1 MRYRIA
7 GEHGYRVV
15 MNERLSGFREWLV
28 RRDHRRFGMVMLAI
42 LVVGITLVVS
52 SKYLPSPYAYHVGEV
67 ASGTIAADR
76 TISFADTASTD
87 ALRKQVAALTE
98 PARRSV
104 STALGSA
111 IADTDALM
119 GDIAAARAQ
128 MEVGGSASG
137 SSAVLSPGQALALVR
152 RRAPPG
158 ISDATLSY
166 LLTAPPAA
174 LEQLRAEARS
184 AFNIIYAG
192 NVPDTGLE
200 AARAKLRGLAD
211 GADGSAQFRDAV
223 YEVAST
229 YLLPNQVFDAAQTQ
243 ARRDQAMAEV
253 APVVVTLFKG
263 ELVVGTGD
271 KITPEV
277 MLRLEALGL
286 TDSRPSWEIWLGTLL
301 LVILEL
307 VVIVG
312 LVSRSQPALLKDNI
326 IMLAM
331 TTLMLFFVGLARLLV
346 IPPLSPYAVPLAAL
360 AMLTSILTRPRTAL
374 LLVSMLAIDVG
385 LLAGFD
391 FYVTMVLLL
400 TAVFSLYSVSRL
412 AQRLDLLTAGLLVMV
427 VAGAAVF
434 AGELLQEVPVVSA
447 FKTSLWGLGNGLL
460 SLVITLSLLLVY
472 ETVFNLTTPLRLLEL
487 ANPSQPLLRRLM
499 QVAPGT
505 YNHSILMGNLAGAA
519 AEAIDADPLL
529 ARIGAYYHDIGKI
542 LRPEYFVENQLHVT
556 NPHDKLTPNLS
567 KLAITAHVRD
577 GKALAR
583 AYGLPQPII
592 DIIEQHH
599 GTSVLS
605 FFYHKAKEASKTEVA
620 EEAYRYDGKKPTS
633 PEAAIIMLADSV
645 EAAAKAMKSPT
656 VKKMQDL
663 IRDIFKQKMDDAQ
676 LDDAQLTLG
685 DLHKIRD
692 VFESGLRG
700 LAGHR
705 IAYPKEENH
714 AERTPEQRLARAA
727 AGGGAMGGVVTASGR
742 VPRAQKPQLRSLPA
756 TGTGMPEPDEPS
768 QPAKPAQPDEPV
780 QLGQPAKPDDVAT
793 AGATEDGPPPTDA

>member
-1 MRYRIA
+1 MTPNGSGMRYRIA

-15 MNERLSGFREWLV
+15 MNERLSGFREWLE
-28 RRDHRRFGMVMLAI
+28 RQDHRRFGLIMLAV
-42 LVVGITLVVS
+42 LAVGITLVVS
-52 SKYLPSPYAYHVGEV
+52 SKYLPSRYGYQVGDV
-67 ASGTIAADR
+67 ASGTITANR
-76 TISFADTASTD
+76 TTSFQDSASTD
-87 ALRKQVAALTE
+87 ALRAQVAALTE
-98 PARRSV
+98 PVRRSD
-104 STALGSA
+104 SAALASA
-111 IADTDALM
+111 IADVDALVN
-119 GDIAAARAQ
+119 DIAAKRPVSRPRVPA
-128 MEVGGSASG
+128 
-137 SSAVLSPGQALALVR
+137 
-152 RRAPPG
+152 G

-166 LLTAPPAA
+166 LLASPPAA
-174 LEQLRAEARS
+174 LEQLRTEAKS

-200 AARAKLRGLAD
+200 AAKAKLRGLAD

-223 YEVAST
+223 YEVTGT
-229 YLLPNQVFDAAQTQ
+229 YLRPNLVFDAAQTQ
-243 ARRDQAMAEV
+243 ARREQAMAEV

-263 ELVVGTGD
+263 ERVVVAGE
-271 KITPEV
+271 KLTPEM
-277 MLRLEALGL
+277 MLRLAALGL
-286 TDSRPSWEIWLGTLL
+286 ADSGPSWEIWLGTLL
-301 LVILEL
+301 VVILQL

-312 LVSRSQPALLKDNI
+312 LVSRSQPALLQDNI

-331 TTLMLFFVGLARLLV
+331 TTLILFFVVLARLLV
-346 IPPLSPYAVPLAAL
+346 IPPLSPYAIPLAAL

-391 FYVTMVLLL
+391 FYVTMVVLV

-412 AQRLDLLTAGLLVMV
+412 AQRTDLLTAGLLVMA

-434 AGELLQEVPVVSA
+434 ASELLQEAPIVSA
-447 FKTSLWGLGNGLL
+447 FKVSLWGLVNGLL
-460 SLVITLSLLLVY
+460 SLVLTLSLLLVY

-487 ANPSQPLLRRLM
+487 TLPSQPLLRRLI

-505 YNHSILMGNLAGAA
+505 YIHSMLMGNLAAAA

-529 ARIGAYYHDIGKI
+529 ARVGAYYHDIGKI
-542 LRPEYFVENQLHVT
+542 MRPEYFVENQLHVT
-556 NPHDKLTPNLS
+556 NPHDKLTPHLS

-583 AYGLPQPII
+583 AYGLPRPII

-605 FFYHKAKEASKTEVA
+605 YFYHKAKEASKAEVP
-620 EEAYRYDGKKPTS
+620 EEAYRYDGHKPTS

-645 EAAAKAMKSPT
+645 EAAARAMRNPT

-663 IRDIFKQKMDDAQ
+663 IPDIFKQKMDDAQ

-700 LAGHR
+700 LAGNR
-705 IAYPKEENH
+705 IAYPKEESQ
-714 AERTPEQRLARAA
+714 AQRTPGQRVSRTAA
-727 AGGGAMGGVVTASGR
+727 AGGPGAGVVTATGR
-742 VPRAQKPQLRSLPA
+742 APRAQKPRLRSLPA
-756 TGTGMPEPDEPS
+756 TGASAVGE
-768 QPAKPAQPDEPV
+768 PAQV
-780 QLGQPAKPDDVAT
+780 DDVVAPPAMVVAEGTVLGEAT
-793 AGATEDGPPPTDA
+793 AAADGPPAADV

>member
-1 MRYRIA
+1 MTPNGSGMRYRIA

-15 MNERLSGFREWLV
+15 MNERLSGFREWLE
-28 RRDHRRFGMVMLAI
+28 RRDHRRFGMIMLAI
-42 LVVGITLVVS
+42 LAVGITLVVS
-52 SKYLPSPYAYHVGEV
+52 SKYLPSRYTYQVGDV
-67 ASGTIAADR
+67 ASGAIAADR
-76 TISFADTASTD
+76 TISFEDTASTQ
-87 ALRKQVAALTE
+87 ALRMQVAALTE
-98 PARRSV
+98 PVRRSDP
-104 STALGSA
+104 TALTSA
-111 IADTDALM
+111 LADVNALV
-119 GDIAAARAQ
+119 DDLAAAKDVARPRVPA
-128 MEVGGSASG
+128 
-137 SSAVLSPGQALALVR
+137 
-152 RRAPPG
+152 G

-166 LLTAPPAA
+166 LLTAPPAT

-184 AFNIIYAG
+184 VFRFLYAAT
-192 NVPDTGLE
+192 VPDTGLE
-200 AARAKLRGLAD
+200 AAKERLRGLAY
-211 GADGSAQFRDAV
+211 GTNGSAQFRDAV
-223 YEVAST
+223 YEVTSA
-229 YLLPNQVFDAAQTQ
+229 YVRPNQVFDAAQTQ
-243 ARRDQAMAEV
+243 ARRDEAMAEV
-253 APVVVTLFKG
+253 APVVVTLSKG
-263 ELVVGTGD
+263 EQVVGAGE
-271 KITPEV
+271 KITPGV

-301 LVILEL
+301 VVVLQL

-312 LVSRSQPALLKDNI
+312 LVSRMQPALLLDNI

-331 TTLMLFFVGLARLLV
+331 TTLILFFVVLARLLV
-346 IPPLSPYAVPLAAL
+346 IPPLSPYGIPLAAL

-391 FYVTMVLLL
+391 FFVTMVVLL

-412 AQRLDLLTAGLLVMV
+412 AQRTDLLTAGLLVMV

-434 AGELLQEVPVVSA
+434 AGELLQETTVMSA

-487 ANPSQPLLRRLM
+487 ANPSQPLLRRLL

-505 YNHSILMGNLAGAA
+505 YNHSIFMGNLAEAA

-529 ARIGAYYHDIGKI
+529 ARVGAYYHDIGKI
-542 LRPEYFVENQLHVT
+542 LRPEYFIENLLHVP

-567 KLAITAHVRD
+567 KLAVTAHVRD

-583 AYGLPQPII
+583 AYGLPRPII

-605 FFYHKAKEASKTEVA
+605 YFYFKAKEASKVEVA

-645 EAAAKAMKSPT
+645 EAAAKAMKNPT

-692 VFESGLRG
+692 VFESGVRG

-705 IAYPKEENH
+705 IEYPKEGNH
-714 AERTPEQRLARAA
+714 AERNPEHRLARAA
-727 AGGGAMGGVVTASGR
+727 AAGGASAAVVTSTPR
-742 VPRAQKPQLRSLPA
+742 LPRAQKPRLRSLPA
-756 TGTGMPEPDEPS
+756 TGTGTPLAGE
-768 QPAKPAQPDEPV
+768 PAQPD
-780 QLGQPAKPDDVAT
+780 GPAQPDDTVT
-793 AGATEDGPPPTDA
+793 AEAMKDGPPPTDA

>member
-1 MRYRIA
+1 MTPSGSGTKYRIA

-15 MNERLSGFREWLV
+15 MNERLSGFREWLE

-42 LVVGITLVVS
+42 LAVGMTLVVS
-52 SKYLPSPYAYHVGEV
+52 SKYLPSRYAYQVGDV
-67 ASGTIAADR
+67 ASGPIAADR
-76 TISFADTASTD
+76 TISFEDTASTET
-87 ALRKQVAALTE
+87 LRNQVAALTE
-98 PARRSV
+98 PVRRSDP
-104 STALGSA
+104 TALPSA
-111 IADTDALM
+111 IGDVAVFMD
-119 GDIAAARAQ
+119 DIAAARAQ
-128 MEVGGSASG
+128 MDGAGSTTG
-137 SSAVLSPGQALALVR
+137 SSAELSQGEALALVR
-152 RRAPPG
+152 ERAPPG

-166 LLTAPPAA
+166 LLTAPATA

-200 AARAKLRGLAD
+200 AAKERLRGLAS
-211 GADGSAQFRDAV
+211 GTDGSAQFRDAV
-223 YEVAST
+223 YEVTSS
-229 YLLPNQVFDAAQTQ
+229 YVRPNQVFDAAQTR
-243 ARRDQAMAEV
+243 ARRDQAMADV

-263 ELVVGTGD
+263 EQVVGAEE

-286 TDSRPSWEIWLGTLL
+286 TDSRPSWEIWLGILFVVTLQ
-301 LVILEL
+301 L

-312 LVSRSQPALLKDNI
+312 VVSRSQPALLLDNT

-331 TTLMLFFVGLARLLV
+331 TTLILFFVVLARLLV
-346 IPPLSPYAVPLAAL
+346 IPPLSPYVVPLAAL

-391 FYVTMVLLL
+391 FFVTMVVLL

-412 AQRLDLLTAGLLVMV
+412 AQRTDLLTAGMLVMV

-434 AGELLQEVPVVSA
+434 ASELLQEATIVSA
-447 FKTSLWGLGNGLL
+447 FESSLWGVANGLL
-460 SLVITLSLLLVY
+460 SLVLTLSLLLVY
-472 ETVFNLTTPLRLLEL
+472 ETVFNFTTPLRLLEL
-487 ANPSQPLLRRLM
+487 TSVTHPLLRRLAE
-499 QVAPGT
+499 VAPGT
-505 YNHSILMGNLAGAA
+505 FNHSFLMGNLAEAA
-519 AEAIDADPLL
+519 AKAIDADPLL
-529 ARIGAYYHDIGKI
+529 ARVGAYYHDIGKI
-542 LRPEYFVENQLHVT
+542 MRPEYFVENQLHVT

-583 AYGLPQPII
+583 AYGLPRPII

-605 FFYHKAKEASKTEVA
+605 FFYHKAKEASTVEVA

-645 EAAAKAMKSPT
+645 EAAAKAMKNPT

-692 VFESGLRG
+692 VFENGLRG

-705 IAYPKEENH
+705 IAVS
-714 AERTPEQRLARAA
+714 QR
-727 AGGGAMGGVVTASGR
+727 
-742 VPRAQKPQLRSLPA
+742 
-756 TGTGMPEPDEPS
+756 
-768 QPAKPAQPDEPV
+768 
-780 QLGQPAKPDDVAT
+780 GQPRR
-793 AGATEDGPPPTDA
+793 TEP

>member
-1 MRYRIA
+1 MTYGSGTRYRIA
-7 GEHGYRVV
+7 GEHGHRAV
-15 MNERLSGFREWLV
+15 MNERLSGFREWLE
-28 RRDHRRFGMVMLAI
+28 RRDHRRFGMLMLAI

-52 SKYLPSPYAYHVGEV
+52 SKYLPIRYAYQAGDT

-76 TISFADTASTD
+76 TISFEDTASTD

-98 PARRSV
+98 PVRRSV
-104 STALGSA
+104 PTALTSA
-111 IADTDALM
+111 IADVDALVD
-119 GDIAAARAQ
+119 DIAAARTQ
-128 MEVGGSASG
+128 MDVGPSTLG
-137 SSAVLSPGQALALVR
+137 SSTPLSRGQALALVR
-152 RRAPPG
+152 RRAPAG

-166 LLTAPPAA
+166 LLTAPAAA
-174 LEQLRAEARS
+174 LDQLRAEARS
-184 AFNIIYAG
+184 LFNFVYSA
-192 NVPDTGLE
+192 NVSDTNIE
-200 AARAKLRGLAD
+200 AARARLRGLAD
-211 GADGSAQFRDAV
+211 GTEGSAQFRDAV
-223 YEVAST
+223 YEVTST
-229 YLLPNQVFDAAQTQ
+229 YVRPNQVFDAAQTQ

-263 ELVVGTGD
+263 ERVVGAGE
-271 KITPEV
+271 KVTPEI
-277 MLRLEALGL
+277 MTRLEALGL

-301 LVILEL
+301 VVILEL

-312 LVSRSQPALLKDNI
+312 LVSRSQPTLLQDNI

-331 TTLMLFFVGLARLLV
+331 TTLILFFVVLARLLV
-346 IPPLSPYAVPLAAL
+346 IPPLSPYAIPLAAL

-391 FYVTMVLLL
+391 FYVTVVVLL

-412 AQRLDLLTAGLLVMV
+412 AQRTDLLTAGLLVMV

-434 AGELLQEVPVVSA
+434 ASELLQEAPVMSA
-447 FKTSLWGLGNGLL
+447 FKSSLWGVANGLL

-505 YNHSILMGNLAGAA
+505 YNHSILMGNLAEAA

-529 ARIGAYYHDIGKI
+529 ARVGAYYHDIGKI
-542 LRPEYFVENQLHVT
+542 LRPEYFVENQLHVR

-583 AYGLPQPII
+583 AYGLPRPII
-592 DIIEQHH
+592 DIIQQHH

-605 FFYHKAKEASKTEVA
+605 YFYHKAKETSKVEVA
-620 EEAYRYDGKKPTS
+620 EEAYRYDGQKPTS

-705 IAYPKEENH
+705 IAYPREENH
-714 AERTPEQRLARAA
+714 AERGAEQRLARAA
-727 AGGGAMGGVVTASGR
+727 AAGGAVAGVASDGGR
-742 VPRAQKPQLRSLPA
+742 VPRVQKPRLRSLPA
-756 TGTGMPEPDEPS
+756 ADTPAPAADEPAHVDDAV
-768 QPAKPAQPDEPV
+768 PAE
-780 QLGQPAKPDDVAT
+780 AK
-793 AGATEDGPPPTDA
+793 EDGPPSTDV

>member
-1 MRYRIA
+1 M
-7 GEHGYRVV
+7 
-15 MNERLSGFREWLV
+15 M
-28 RRDHRRFGMVMLAI
+28 MLAV

-52 SKYLPSPYAYHVGEV
+52 SKYLPSRYAYQVGDI
-67 ASGTIAADR
+67 ASGAIAADR
-76 TISFADTASTD
+76 TISFEDTASTE
-87 ALRKQVAALTE
+87 ALRAQVAALTE
-98 PARRSV
+98 PVRRADP
-104 STALGSA
+104 TALTSV
-111 IADTDALM
+111 IADVDALAD
-119 GDIAAARAQ
+119 DIAAARAQ
-128 MEVGGSASG
+128 MGASG
-137 SSAVLSPGQALALVR
+137 STAGSSATLSQGEALALAR
-152 RRAPPG
+152 RRAPAG

-174 LEQLRAEARS
+174 LEQLRAEARTV
-184 AFNIIYAG
+184 FRFLYAT

-200 AARAKLRGLAD
+200 AAKERLRGLAY
-211 GADGSAQFRDAV
+211 GTNGSAQFRDVV
-223 YEVAST
+223 YEVTST
-229 YLLPNQVFDAAQTQ
+229 YVRPNQVFDAAQTQ

-263 ELVVGTGD
+263 EQVVGAGE
-271 KITPEV
+271 KITPQV

-286 TDSRPSWEIWLGTLL
+286 TDSRPSWEIWLGTLVV
-301 LVILEL
+301 VILQL

-312 LVSRSQPALLKDNI
+312 LVSRSQPALLRDNI
-326 IMLAM
+326 LMLAM
-331 TTLMLFFVGLARLLV
+331 TTLILLFVVLARLLV
-346 IPPLSPYAVPLAAL
+346 IPPLSPYIVPLAAL

-391 FYVTMVLLL
+391 FYVTMVVLL

-412 AQRLDLLTAGLLVMV
+412 AQRTDLLRAGLLVMA

-434 AGELLQEVPVVSA
+434 ASELLQEAPIVSA
-447 FKTSLWGLGNGLL
+447 FKSSLWGLGNGLL

-487 ANPSQPLLRRLM
+487 TLPSHPLLRRLI

-505 YNHSILMGNLAGAA
+505 YIHSMLMGNLAAAA

-529 ARIGAYYHDIGKI
+529 ARVGAYYHDIGKI
-542 LRPEYFVENQLHVT
+542 LRPEYFVENQLHVP
-556 NPHDKLTPNLS
+556 NPHDKLTPHLS

-583 AYGLPQPII
+583 AYGLPRPII

-605 FFYHKAKEASKTEVA
+605 YFYHKAMEASKVEVA
-620 EEAYRYDGKKPTS
+620 EEAYRYDGHKPTS

-645 EAAAKAMKSPT
+645 EAAARAVRNPT

-663 IRDIFKQKMDDAQ
+663 IPDIFKQKMDDAQ

-700 LAGHR
+700 LAGNR
-705 IAYPKEENH
+705 IAYPKEANH
-714 AERTPEQRLARAA
+714 AERTSEQRLARAA
-727 AGGGAMGGVVTASGR
+727 ATGGAGVGAVTAADR
-742 VPRAQKPQLRSLPA
+742 VPRTRNPRLRSLPLTSNGA
-756 TGTGMPEPDEPS
+756 P
-768 QPAKPAQPDEPV
+768 PAGESAHA
-780 QLGQPAKPDDVAT
+780 GNAVA
-793 AGATEDGPPPTDA
+793 AEATEDGPPPTDA

>member
-1 MRYRIA
+1 MTPSSSGTRYHIA

-15 MNERLSGFREWLV
+15 MNERLSGFREWLE
-28 RRDHRRFGMVMLAI
+28 RRDHRRFGMIMLAI
-42 LVVGITLVVS
+42 LAVGITLVVS
-52 SKYLPSPYAYHVGEV
+52 SKYLPSRYAYQVGDV
-67 ASGTIAADR
+67 ASGAIAADR
-76 TISFADTASTD
+76 TISFEDSASTD
-87 ALRKQVAALTE
+87 ALRTQVAALTE
-98 PARRSV
+98 PVRRSDP
-104 STALGSA
+104 TALTTA
-111 IADTDALM
+111 IVDVDALVD
-119 GDIAAARAQ
+119 DIAAARDVARPR
-128 MEVGGSASG
+128 VPA
-137 SSAVLSPGQALALVR
+137 
-152 RRAPPG
+152 G
-158 ISDATLSY
+158 ISDTTLAY

-192 NVPDTGLE
+192 NVPDTDLE
-200 AARAKLRGLAD
+200 AARAKLRGFAD
-211 GADGSAQFRDAV
+211 GTDGSAQFRDAV

-229 YLLPNQVFDAAQTQ
+229 YLRPNRVYDAAQTQ
-243 ARRDQAMAEV
+243 ARREQAMAEV

-263 ELVVGTGD
+263 ERVVGAGE
-271 KITPEV
+271 KITPEM

-301 LVILEL
+301 VVILEL

-312 LVSRSQPALLKDNI
+312 LVSRSQPALLQDNI

-331 TTLMLFFVGLARLLV
+331 TTLILFFVLLARLLV
-346 IPPLSPYAVPLAAL
+346 IPPLSPYAIPLAAL

-391 FYVTMVLLL
+391 FYVTMVVLL

-412 AQRLDLLTAGLLVMV
+412 AQRTDLLTAGLLVMV

-434 AGELLQEVPVVSA
+434 AGELLQEAPIVSA
-447 FKTSLWGLGNGLL
+447 FKISLWGLVNGLF

-505 YNHSILMGNLAGAA
+505 YNHSILMGNLAEAA

-529 ARIGAYYHDIGKI
+529 ARVGAYYHDIGKI

-567 KLAITAHVRD
+567 KLAIIAHVRD

-583 AYGLPQPII
+583 AYGLPGPII
-592 DIIEQHH
+592 DIIQQHH

-605 FFYHKAKEASKTEVA
+605 YFYHKAKEASKVEVA
-620 EEAYRYDGKKPTS
+620 EEAYRYDGQKPTS

-705 IAYPKEENH
+705 IAYPRDENR
-714 AERTPEQRLARAA
+714 AQRTPEQRVARAA
-727 AGGGAMGGVVTASGR
+727 AGGATAGVVTAAGSAPQAQN
-742 VPRAQKPQLRSLPA
+742 PRLRSLPGA
-756 TGTGMPEPDEPS
+756 RQGPFAAD
-768 QPAKPAQPDEPV
+768 ALAH
-780 QLGQPAKPDDVAT
+780 ADDAVT
-793 AGATEDGPPPTDA
+793 AEATEDGPPPTDV

>member
-1 MRYRIA
+1 MTPNGSGTRYRIA

-15 MNERLSGFREWLV
+15 MNERLSGFREWLE
-28 RRDHRRFGMVMLAI
+28 RRDHRRFGMIMLAV

-52 SKYLPSPYAYHVGEV
+52 SKYLPSRYAYQVGDV
-67 ASGTIAADR
+67 ASGAIAADR
-76 TISFADTASTD
+76 TISFEDRASTE
-87 ALRKQVAALTE
+87 ALRTQVAALTG
-98 PARRSV
+98 PVQRV
-104 STALGSA
+104 DPTALASA
-111 IADTDALM
+111 LADVNAVLD
-119 GDIAAARAQ
+119 DIEAAGAQ
-128 MEVGGSASG
+128 MDGAGSTTG
-137 SSAVLSPGQALALVR
+137 SSVTLSQGEALALAR
-152 RRAPPG
+152 QRTPAG

-166 LLTAPPAA
+166 LLAAPSSTF
-174 LEQLRAEARS
+174 EQLRAEARS
-184 AFNIIYAG
+184 VFRFLYAA
-192 NVPDTGLE
+192 NVPDTGLK
-200 AARAKLRGLAD
+200 AAKERLRGLAY
-211 GADGSAQFRDAV
+211 GTNGSAQFRDAV
-223 YEVAST
+223 YEVTST
-229 YLLPNQVFDAAQTQ
+229 YVRPNQVFDAAQTQ

-263 ELVVGTGD
+263 ELVVGAGE

-301 LVILEL
+301 VVILQL
-307 VVIVG
+307 VAIVG
-312 LVSRSQPALLKDNI
+312 LVSRSQPALLRNNI

-331 TTLMLFFVGLARLLV
+331 TTLILFFVVLARLLV
-346 IPPLSPYAVPLAAL
+346 IPPLSPYAIPLAAL

-391 FYVTMVLLL
+391 FFVTMVVLL

-412 AQRLDLLTAGLLVMV
+412 AQRKDLLTAGLLVMV
-427 VAGAAVF
+427 VAGAGVF
-434 AGELLQEVPVVSA
+434 AAELLQEASLASA
-447 FKTSLWGLGNGLL
+447 FKISLWGLANGLL

-487 ANPSQPLLRRLM
+487 ANPSQPLLRRLL

-505 YNHSILMGNLAGAA
+505 YNHSLFMGNLAEAA

-529 ARIGAYYHDIGKI
+529 ARVGAYYHDIGKI
-542 LRPEYFVENQLHVT
+542 LRPEYFVENQLHVQ
-556 NPHDKLTPNLS
+556 NPHDKMTPNLS
-567 KLAITAHVRD
+567 KMAVTAHVRD

-583 AYGLPQPII
+583 AYGLPRPII

-599 GTSVLS
+599 GTSVLAP
-605 FFYHKAKEASKTEVA
+605 FYFKAKEASNGEVA

-645 EAAAKAMKSPT
+645 EAAAKAMKNPT

-663 IRDIFKQKMDDAQ
+663 IRGIFKQKMDDAQ

-692 VFESGLRG
+692 VFESGVRG

-705 IAYPKEENH
+705 IAYPKQANH
-714 AERTPEQRLARAA
+714 AERTPERRVARAA
-727 AGGGAMGGVVTASGR
+727 AAGGAGAGVVTGAGR
-742 VPRAQKPQLRSLPA
+742 APQAQKPRLRSLPA
-756 TGTGMPEPDEPS
+756 TDTGAPPADEPAHAGS
-768 QPAKPAQPDEPV
+768 
-780 QLGQPAKPDDVAT
+780 GVA
-793 AGATEDGPPPTDA
+793 AEGTEDGPPPTDA